1 MANHGRIEGLDALRG
16 FALLGILLVNI
27 QMFSGWGF
35 IGTEGR
41 EALSWS
47 EFDTQIHLALTIL
60 VHDKFYSLFSLL
72 FGYSFAMLGEK
83 KGAPYH
89 LRRMVGLILIGFLHA
104 VLLWPWDILLLYGVL
119 GLLLTPFLRARAAV
133 LASAA
138 LILLLT
144 TAIGRWLILTLEPA
158 GGWSSV
164 YVEQLQAGVPS
175 MAGGTYAE
183 VVAANARLFVGIA
196 LNRLEDL
203 QPLRVLTMFFLGAI
217 GARLHVAEAGNP
229 YRKALIWMGLICL
242 PVGLFM
248 ASVERIFNFGAAL
261 PSALFIIAET
271 LAAPA
276 TAIAYAA
283 LLILW
288 WNHNGPLAARI
299 RSALAPAGRMA
310 LTNYLAQSVIG
321 IILFYEFGMGL
332 FAEFSLAKVLL
343 CWLAIIALQL
353 LFSHLWLSRF
363 RQGPIEW
370 LWRWQI
376 QGQWPPLLK

>member
-1 MANHGRIEGLDALRG
+1 MATGARIQSLDALRG

-35 IGTEGR
+35 IGTDGR

-83 KGAPYH
+83 KGANYH
-89 LRRMVGLILIGFLHA
+89 LRRMAGLIVIGLLHA

-119 GLLLTPFLRARAAV
+119 GLLLTPFLRARAPV

-138 LILLLT
+138 LILLLV
-144 TAIGRWLILTLEPA
+144 TAIGRWLMLTLEPA

-175 MAGGTYAE
+175 MSGGTYPE
-183 VVAANARLFVGIA
+183 VVAANARLFFGLV

-229 YRKALIWMGLICL
+229 YRKALIWIGVICL
-242 PVGLFM
+242 PVGLLI
-248 ASVERIFNFGAAL
+248 ASVERVFSFGAAL
-261 PSALFIIAET
+261 PNTLFVIAET
-271 LAAPA
+271 LAAPI
-276 TAIAYAA
+276 TALAYAS

-288 WNHNGPLAARI
+288 CNHNGPVAARI
-299 RSALAPAGRMA
+299 SSALAPAGRMA
-310 LTNYLAQSVIG
+310 LTNYLAQSLIG
-321 IILFYEFGMGL
+321 VVLFYEFGVGL
-332 FAEFSLAKVLL
+332 FAEYSLAKILL
-343 CWLAIIALQL
+343 WWLAIVALQL
-353 LFSHLWLSRF
+353 LFSYLWLSRF

-376 QGQWPPLLK
+376 QGQRPPLLK